1 MIRVYNILASGNR
14 ASGPRA
20 GREIRKVGC
29 GSMNKR
35 GELELLNGPIWDK
48 LVFFALPLALTG
60 ILQQLFN
67 AADVAVVGKFAGNAA
82 QAAVGSNGPVIGLLV
97 NLFVGLSL
105 GTNVIVSQLLG
116 SGDHEGVRRT
126 VHTSIVVSVIGGI
139 FLAILGQFIAR
150 PVVELLDV
158 PEEVAD
164 MAALYL
170 RIYLMGMPVILLYN
184 FESAIFRSQGDTKTP
199 LIILILSG
207 VVNIALNLL
216 FVVGLH
222 RTVDGV
228 AIATVVSNLLSAGI
242 LLWIL
247 CVSKSE
253 VRVELREL
261 RLDVP
266 TLRWIMRVGIPA
278 GIQGMVFSLANICVQ
293 SAINYLGTV
302 VMAASSAA
310 GYLETFTYSILNAFG
325 QACTTFVGQNY
336 GAGNIQRCRRA
347 LRVTF
352 FTGYT
357 CLLVVGGLVLV
368 FATPLLRVFNSDP
381 EVISTGLIRVRYMFL
396 AHIFSLMVEVLSGY
410 LRGYGISLAPALCAL
425 VCICGIRFFWVYVL
439 FPLRPT
445 FRMLMLV
452 YPASLSITAA
462 IIAVTT
468 AVKMHSL
475 TRSPAET

>member
-1 MIRVYNILASGNR
+1 MIQVYNILAPGNW

-35 GELELLNGPIWDK
+35 GELELLDGPIWDK
-48 LVFFALPLALTG
+48 LVFFALPLALSG

-184 FESAIFRSQGDTKTP
+184 F
-199 LIILILSG
+199 
-207 VVNIALNLL
+207 
-216 FVVGLH
+216 
-222 RTVDGV
+222 
-228 AIATVVSNLLSAGI
+228 
-242 LLWIL
+242 
-247 CVSKSE
+247 
-253 VRVELREL
+253 
-261 RLDVP
+261 
-266 TLRWIMRVGIPA
+266 
-278 GIQGMVFSLANICVQ
+278 
-293 SAINYLGTV
+293 
-302 VMAASSAA
+302 
-310 GYLETFTYSILNAFG
+310 
-325 QACTTFVGQNY
+325 
-336 GAGNIQRCRRA
+336 
-347 LRVTF
+347 
-352 FTGYT
+352 
-357 CLLVVGGLVLV
+357 
-368 FATPLLRVFNSDP
+368 
-381 EVISTGLIRVRYMFL
+381 
-396 AHIFSLMVEVLSGY
+396 
-410 LRGYGISLAPALCAL
+410 
-425 VCICGIRFFWVYVL
+425 
-439 FPLRPT
+439 
-445 FRMLMLV
+445 
-452 YPASLSITAA
+452 
-462 IIAVTT
+462 
-468 AVKMHSL
+468 
-475 TRSPAET
+475 